1 MGQPSFKMF
10 ALVCRAFRRFSILK
24 FLLPKTTAEDFLL
37 GGAGKKKAAAGKPV
51 PGKPGKAAAGA
62 STVSEWNPANMG
74 MNVPDCGPLG
84 GNCPSGR
91 PRRTT
96 PRIRSNITKL

>member
-1 MGQPSFKMF
+1 MGTAQLQDVRTRMQGIS
-10 ALVCRAFRRFSILK
+10 ALLHPEVLA
-24 FLLPKTTAEDFLL
+24 AHDNGGDFLL

-84 GNCPSGR
+84 GNCAIWEAEEDN
-91 PRRTT
+91 TT
-96 PRIRSNITKL
+96 HPIEYY